1 MHAHDRDDGRAQDV
15 APVRDHTRSAE
26 HEHDAGCAHHPVT
39 PERAMALQRSVGNA
53 ATSRVITAQRS
64 AVHDVLRTSGAPL
77 AQSVRQDMEGK
88 LGADF
93 SDVRLHTDTTA
104 QRSAVELGAHAYTTG
119 NHIVSGPNGLDRET
133 LVHELYHV
141 VQQRRGPV
149 SGTDTGG
156 GVKVSDPGD
165 RHEREAEAVAKRV
178 VSGNAPAPGHTEP
191 SPGAAETGQVQ
202 RKLGFEAE
210 IDLPVT
216 KGNGQMFNVGD
227 TELGTSTMPLVEDGE
242 EPAFEVVT
250 DKRPLGEEDSYSNME
265 FVTGAV
271 SVVGPDHETGPARLH
286 RIADEMRTVQQQFY
300 AKAAA
305 NPRSALRGGTLNLTL
320 TDKGRTA
327 KLADQLDY
335 TDTRQDDEDGGLFV
349 HYSVGV
355 PLTGMPVFFD
365 ALRAADPHDRE
376 RDPYNSDMEAAPGNQ
391 VKQARFRLFQ
401 AKEFGRDAVQKFREW
416 AGAGKRK
423 RGNKEQDE
431 AALDGYSQL
440 VYTQLTG
447 MTDYRSGQP
456 KNSLIALSR
465 ANLATVRGYLP
476 ELVQDFLDTFDVN
489 EEDNVFAELFDHR
502 QRQTFSGE
510 EGEGYNPQEDT
521 RQIDEDSREVS
532 FEQYAN
538 SAFKRAGAG
547 LEKGDV
553 TQEEVFGGMS
563 TIEPHPEHGSFMV
576 PMEIRRLG
584 GGRKTWDQL
593 KRDLT
598 NLANWAENAFQ
609 RDQDLMQS
617 ESDQEGKP
625 LAMRP
630 KT

>member
-1 MHAHDRDDGRAQDV
+1 MHAHDRDDGRARDV
-15 APVRDHTRSAE
+15 APGRAQARSTE
-26 HEHDAGCAHHPVT
+26 HEHDAGCPHHPVT
-39 PERAMALQRSVGNA
+39 PQRAMALQRSIGNA
-53 ATSRVITAQRS
+53 GTSRVITAQRS
-64 AVHDVLRTSGAPL
+64 TVHDVLRTSGAPL
-77 AQSVRQDMEGK
+77 SRSVRQDMEGK

-104 QRSAVELGAHAYTTG
+104 QRSAVELGAHAYTSG
-119 NHIVSGPNGLDRET
+119 NHIVSGPDGLDPET
-133 LVHELYHV
+133 LVHELFHV

-149 SGTDTGG
+149 SGTDAGG

-178 VSGNAPAPGHTEP
+178 MSGNAPAPAHSEA
-191 SPGAAETGQVQ
+191 SPGPAEPGRVQ

-216 KGNGQMFNVGD
+216 KGNGQMFDVGD
-227 TELGTSTMPLVEDGE
+227 TELGSSTMPLVEGGE
-242 EPAFEVVT
+242 EQAFEVVT
-250 DKRPLGEEDSYSNME
+250 DKRALRDTTEYSNME

-271 SVVGPDHETGPARLH
+271 SVVGADHEKGSERLH

-300 AKAAA
+300 AKAVA
-305 NPRSALRGGTLNLTL
+305 NPRSTLRGGTLNLTL

-327 KLADQLDY
+327 KLANQLDY
-335 TDTRQDDEDGGLFV
+335 ADTRQADEDGGLFV

-376 RDPYNSDMEAAPGNQ
+376 RDPYNSGMEQEPSDQ

-401 AKEFGRDAVQKFREW
+401 AKEFGRNAVLKFREW

-440 VYTQLTG
+440 VYTQLAG

-456 KNSLIALSR
+456 KNSLVVLSR
-465 ANLATVRGYLP
+465 SDLGTVRVRLP
-476 ELVQDFLDTFDVN
+476 ELVQDFIDTFDVN
-489 EEDNVFAELFDHR
+489 EEGNVFAELFDDM
-502 QRQTFSGE
+502 QLQSFSGE
-510 EGEGYNPQEDT
+510 QGEGYNPQEDT
-521 RQIDEDSREVS
+521 RQIDDKSREVS

-563 TIEPHPEHGSFMV
+563 TIEPHLEQGSYMV

-584 GGRKTWDQL
+584 GRRKTWGQL
-593 KRDLT
+593 KQDLT
-598 NLANWAENAFQ
+598 NLANWAENAYQ
-609 RDQDLMQS
+609 KDQDLTQS